1 MKKLCFGTLL
11 NLVYQA
17 RGQNVTY
24 RSICDTIFTVYGC
37 DDMSRRDKSL
47 PSHLKSGHGNVPP
60 DVVAAARDMGY
71 EEAIRQYD
79 KKVIGLI
86 SDAKQFIH
94 AVKAVLR
101 EDDIPYDTL
110 IGYVSGFEKD
120 AILKNNKFIMAS
132 LLASLFRYAIVEI
145 ANDSCAECL
154 RTFEKN
160 YLSSVDS
167 SERIFIDPLPSSDEH
182 EEEESTPLSRTLDD
196 GMFSRVF
203 KKMGSVIVAGITH
216 PSTADIYCADIN
228 NGKMR
233 FQKIKE
239 FLADNIGT
247 YVFSRSKID
256 TYKGRPVGAV
266 GTQALIEFSKS
277 YGANADSVMGE
288 LLLYIFLEQ
297 ELNAPKI
304 MSKIEFSQHTGV
316 VSKSDG
322 IHLLATT
329 EHGRPFNQLVFGASN
344 IQGSLQSAIDRAFE
358 RITYIEQNADVEF
371 KTVENTAYGLMFDNS
386 TIEYLWDVMTPRKQ
400 FQHKPDMAF
409 GVFLG
414 YTLKVDPPVTDSGL
428 YRMAAEEQLKKDIS
442 SAKDYIARKLE
453 ELKLEGYSLYCYILP
468 FNNADVEKTSLIDEM
483 LEGR

>member
-17 RGQNVTY
+17 RGQNVKY
-24 RSICDTIFTVYGC
+24 RSICDVIFTVYGC
-37 DDMSRRDKSL
+37 NDMSCRDKSL

-60 DVVAAARDMGY
+60 DVVDAARDMSY
-71 EEAIRQYD
+71 EEAIRNYD
-79 KKVIGLI
+79 KKVVCLI
-86 SDAKQFIH
+86 ADAKQFIY
-94 AVKAVLR
+94 AVKAILR
-101 EDDIPYDTL
+101 EDDISDDTL
-110 IGYVSGFEKD
+110 IGYVPGFEKG
-120 AILKNNKFIMAS
+120 AILKNNKFIMAP

-145 ANDSCAECL
+145 SNDSCAESL
-154 RTFEKN
+154 RSFEKN
-160 YLSSVDS
+160 YLSSVDT
-167 SERIFIDPLPSSDEH
+167 SERIFIDPLPLSEGP
-182 EEEESTPLSRTLDD
+182 EEEVTPLGRTLDD
-196 GMFSRVF
+196 GTFAKAF
-203 KKMGSVIVAGITH
+203 KKVDSVIVAGITH

-256 TYKGRPVGAV
+256 TFKGRPVGAV

-277 YGANADSVMGE
+277 YGTNADSVMGE
-288 LLLYIFLEQ
+288 LMLYIFLEQ

-316 VSKSDG
+316 ASKSDG

-344 IQGSLQSAIDRAFE
+344 IQGSLESAIDRAFE
-358 RITYIEQNADVEF
+358 RITHIEQNADVEF

-414 YTLKVDPPVTDSGL
+414 YTLIVDPPVNDSGL
-428 YRMAAEEQLKKDIS
+428 YRIAAEEQLKKDIL
-442 SAKDYIARKLE
+442 SAKDYIVKKIKDLN
-453 ELKLEGYSLYCYILP
+453 LEGYSLYCYILP
-468 FNNADVEKTSLIDEM
+468 FNNADVEKTRLIDEM